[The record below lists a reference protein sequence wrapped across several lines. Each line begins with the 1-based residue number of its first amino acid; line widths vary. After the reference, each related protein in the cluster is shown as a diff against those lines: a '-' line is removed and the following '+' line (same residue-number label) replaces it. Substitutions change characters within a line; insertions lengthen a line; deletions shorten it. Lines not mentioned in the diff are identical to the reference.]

1 MLFVFF
7 YKYKNSSIYYRFLY
21 GVLNPTLILCYN
33 HLVFCT
39 NKRKCFKLNLDDF
52 TAPETEDIE
61 IWLKEF
67 KSTNDLKVKKQLKNL
82 ITLYYLP
89 LVKKI
94 AYGLARRNTD
104 PIEDIIQVGSL
115 GLIKAIDQFNN
126 NYGASFKTYAT
137 YLITGEIRH
146 YLRDKSA
153 MIRAPRELHEL
164 CIRMNNLI
172 EKLKIKLERTPSELE
187 IAKELEMP
195 VNRISEIFEADRR
208 KQLISLDQLVF
219 TNSEAEQSLVDRLV
233 DDKYQLYQSLQEE
246 RMMLYDAVSILPDNL
261 KEVIRLSFFEDLN
274 QSEIAQKIG
283 ISQMQV
289 SRRIKKATFELF
301 RIISSQNKHSD

>member
-1 MLFVFF
+1 MDDL
-7 YKYKNSSIYYRFLY
+7 
-21 GVLNPTLILCYN
+21 
-33 HLVFCT
+33 T
-39 NKRKCFKLNLDDF
+39 N
-52 TAPETEDIE
+52 PETEDIE

-67 KSTNDLKVKKQLKNL
+67 KSTSDPGVKKQLKNL
-82 ITLYYLP
+82 IILYYLP

-115 GLIKAIDQFNN
+115 GLIKAVEQFNN
-126 NYGASFKTYAT
+126 TYGASFKTYAT

-146 YLRDKSA
+146 YLRDKIA
-153 MIRAPRELHEL
+153 MIRAPRELQEL
-164 CIRMNNLI
+164 SIRMNNI
-172 EKLKIKLERTPSELE
+172 AEKLKLKMGRTPTEIE
-187 IAKELEMP
+187 IAQELQMP
-195 VNRISEIFEADRR
+195 VNRISEVFEADRR

-219 TNSEAEQSLVDRLV
+219 NNSEMEQALVDVIV
-233 DDKYQLYQSLQEE
+233 DDKYQLYQNLQEE
-246 RMMLYDAVSILPDNL
+246 RMMLRDAVNMLPENL

-274 QSEIAQKIG
+274 QSEIAKQIG

-301 RIISSQNKHSD
+301 RIISSQNKHTN

>member
-1 MLFVFF
+1 M
-7 YKYKNSSIYYRFLY
+7 
-21 GVLNPTLILCYN
+21 
-33 HLVFCT
+33 
-39 NKRKCFKLNLDDF
+39 NLEDF
-52 TAPETEDIE
+52 TTLETEDIE

>member
-1 MLFVFF
+1 M
-7 YKYKNSSIYYRFLY
+7 
-21 GVLNPTLILCYN
+21 
-33 HLVFCT
+33 
-39 NKRKCFKLNLDDF
+39 NLEDY

-67 KSTNDLKVKKQLKNL
+67 KSTNDPKVKKQLKNL

-115 GLIKAIDQFNN
+115 GLIKAVDQFNN

-233 DDKYQLYQSLQEE
+233 DDKYQIYQNLQEE
-246 RMMLYDAVSILPDNL
+246 RMMLYDAVSVLPDTL

>member
-1 MLFVFF
+1 M
-7 YKYKNSSIYYRFLY
+7 
-21 GVLNPTLILCYN
+21 
-33 HLVFCT
+33 
-39 NKRKCFKLNLDDF
+39 NLEDF
-52 TAPETEDIE
+52 TTLETEDIE

-67 KSTNDLKVKKQLKNL
+67 KSTNDPKVKKQLKNL

-233 DDKYQLYQSLQEE
+233 DDKYQVYQSLQEE
-246 RMMLYDAVSILPDNL
+246 RMMLYDAVNVLPDNL
-261 KEVIRLSFFEDLN
+261 KEIIRLSFFEDLN